1 MKILNDMIEENLP
14 YIVIIV
20 FVITIVLTFIF

>member
-14 YIVIIV
+14 YIVIII
-20 FVITIVLTFIF
+20 FVLTIVLTFIF